1 MKSRIFSGFVAAFL
15 LVCPSPILAV
25 DPTPADLQAMN
36 DGQLDKA
43 ISVLQAKDDSSKE
56 DTCSLAAYLTERT
69 KRQKTEATDSQAML
83 VRGVCASSR
92 DDWGAALV
100 DFAKAETLTRE
111 EMTPDR
117 RMALETLLLTA
128 AAVTNDKVAFET
140 HLTHVADRG
149 WPDEFR
155 SAEPRLWNYGIYLM
169 DKPAREQLC
178 LILAKSG
185 AFISLP
191 AELQDEIAAV
201 AVRPAVM
208 AGDTHLA
215 ATLAR
220 DTASPGKLLNMLID
234 RDYAPIWPQLEEFA
248 GPHMQRSIAAN
259 LQKQRERAAKNPDD
273 LDALSELVDALT
285 ISGDYAGAVQAAAK
299 IDHSPDATAHWT
311 EADGWVLNI
320 EIKALDRS
328 GRRGEADALSD
339 RLGTIGADKDHSW
352 VVSFVINRADR
363 LLSQGRWRE
372 ALPASELAVTVAN
385 EFGNGY
391 AKESARVNRL
401 CAADKID
408 PKRSEL
414 AAWWPE
420 IAQGWRDNASG
431 AITAALCKGDRVEAR
446 RLLVLAL
453 ADPDLRSNVLP
464 GAQPVA
470 FGLYGDFGADLPD
483 PAVLFVSDSAL
494 TKLFE
499 KYGRILPKELLPH

>member
-1 MKSRIFSGFVAAFL
+1 
-15 LVCPSPILAV
+15 
-25 DPTPADLQAMN
+25 MN

-43 ISVLQAKDDSSKE
+43 ISVLQAKDDSSKD
-56 DTCSLAAYLTERT
+56 DTCTLAVYLTERT
-69 KRQKTEATDSQAML
+69 KRQKTKATDSQAML
-83 VRGVCASSR
+83 VRGLCASSR

-140 HLTHVADRG
+140 HLTHVAERG

-178 LILAKSG
+178 LTLAKSG

-191 AELQDEIAAV
+191 AELHDEIAAV

-248 GPHMQRSIAAN
+248 GPHMQKAFAAN
-259 LQKQRERAAKNPDD
+259 LQKQRERAAKKPDD
-273 LDALSELVDALT
+273 LDALSELVEALT
-285 ISGDYAGAVQAAAK
+285 ISGDYAGAVQEAAR
-299 IDHSPDATAHWT
+299 IDHSSGATAHWS
-311 EADGWVLNI
+311 EAHGWVLNM
-320 EIKALDRS
+320 EIKALDHS
-328 GRRGEADALSD
+328 GRRAEADALSD
-339 RLGTIGADKDHSW
+339 RLGTINADKDHGW

-363 LLSQGRWRE
+363 LISQGRWRE
-372 ALPASELAVTVAN
+372 ALPATELAVTVAN
-385 EFGNGY
+385 KFGNSY
-391 AKESARVNRL
+391 AKESALANRF
-401 CAADKID
+401 CAAAKVD
-408 PKRSEL
+408 PKRAEL

-420 IAQGWRDNASG
+420 IAKGWKHNASS
-431 AITAALCKGDRVEAR
+431 AITAALCVGNRAEAR
-446 RLLVLAL
+446 RLMVLAL
-453 ADPDLRSNVLP
+453 SEPDLRSNVLP

-470 FGLYGDFGADLPD
+470 FSLYGDFGADLPD
-483 PAVLFVSDSAL
+483 PAVLLVGDPAL